1 MATKAQQFDIFSE
14 RFRRLRWDLNQG
26 NKTIDQIHASLL
38 ADCRELIATPCQEKE
53 E

>member
-1 MATKAQQFDIFSE
+1 MVTKAQQFDIFRE
-14 RFRRLRWDLNQG
+14 RFKLLSWDLDQG
-26 NKTIDQIHASLL
+26 NKTVDQIHASLL